1 MKRQLIFLSPDLK
14 QRIWGGAW
22 LKTLF
27 HSDSPD
33 PIGEA
38 WLISGMAEG
47 SAKIVSGPGSSR
59 TLRDYFMSNR
69 SAFSLATS
77 MEFPLLV
84 KIIDAK
90 TKLSVQV
97 HPTDKYAQLKE
108 NGSGK
113 TECWY
118 VLEAEEGSTLVLGHR
133 AQTKAELEQMI
144 KEERWHDLLVEK
156 PVHAGDFIF
165 LTSGII
171 HAIGEGIRLVEIQQP
186 SDLTYRVYDY
196 DRVDASGDKRPL
208 HLNKAIDVAI
218 TPAPD
223 VVIKNVAS
231 GSSYQ
236 QLASSPYFSVDKLNV
251 SGTIDCTLLQN
262 QTLCIIP
269 ISGKAEVDGIPV
281 EVGNAIIALPG
292 EAPIS
297 INGEAEFLLAY
308 VGKRP

>member
-144 KEERWHDLLVEK
+144 KEERWHDLLV
-156 PVHAGDFIF
+156 
-165 LTSGII
+165 
-171 HAIGEGIRLVEIQQP
+171 
-186 SDLTYRVYDY
+186 
-196 DRVDASGDKRPL
+196 
-208 HLNKAIDVAI
+208 
-218 TPAPD
+218 
-223 VVIKNVAS
+223 
-231 GSSYQ
+231 
-236 QLASSPYFSVDKLNV
+236 
-251 SGTIDCTLLQN
+251 
-262 QTLCIIP
+262 
-269 ISGKAEVDGIPV
+269 
-281 EVGNAIIALPG
+281 
-292 EAPIS
+292 
-297 INGEAEFLLAY
+297 
-308 VGKRP
+308 